1 MEQAQQFQKVRK
13 VTKDIQTEMGFVK
26 DHDYCYDSSEL
37 LALRPYIADFE
48 DFAFDI
54 RDIDMIPQGEN
65 YALGIQRY
73 Y

>member
-1 MEQAQQFQKVRK
+1 
-13 VTKDIQTEMGFVK
+13 MGFVK